1 MADDRDRA
9 LEPTTDEELQQVT
22 IGGPQVLNSRIT
34 LMEYDPEWP
43 KLFEIEAGK
52 IRAALGERALLL
64 EHAGSTSVPGLC
76 AKPIL
81 DIILGVADSSDES
94 TYASD
99 LEATGYPLRI
109 REPEWFEH
117 RVFKGADPVVNLHV
131 FTIGCSEIDRMLL
144 MRDWMRSHPADRDL
158 YANAKRDLAQ
168 RTWKYVQHYA
178 DAKSAVVAEIMS
190 RAEASLHGKT
200 GGARTV
206 ADMG

>member
-1 MADDRDRA
+1 MTDDRDRA
-9 LEPTTDEELQQVT
+9 LEPTTEEELQQIT
-22 IGGPQVLNSRIT
+22 IGGPQALNSQIT
-34 LMEYDPEWP
+34 LVEYDPEWP

-76 AKPIL
+76 AKPII

-94 TYASD
+94 TYAPD
-99 LEATGYPLRI
+99 LEAAGYSLRI

-117 RVFKGADPVVNLHV
+117 RVFKGIEPSVNLHV

-144 MRDWMRSHPADRDL
+144 LRDWMRSHHQDRDL
-158 YANAKRDLAQ
+158 YANTKRDLSQ

-178 DAKSAVVAEIMS
+178 DAKSTVVAEIMS
-190 RAEASLHGKT
+190 RAQAS
-200 GGARTV
+200 RR
-206 ADMG
+206 